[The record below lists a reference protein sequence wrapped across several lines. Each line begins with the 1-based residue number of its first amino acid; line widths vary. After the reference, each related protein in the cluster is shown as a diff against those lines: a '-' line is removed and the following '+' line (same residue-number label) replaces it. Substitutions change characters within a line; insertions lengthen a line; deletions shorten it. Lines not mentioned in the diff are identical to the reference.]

1 MRVTSNSFPN
11 TLLSQLG
18 TLASRQARLQQQA
31 ATGQRIH
38 NPEDDPRAMRQVLDM
53 QAEARSLDQYGR
65 NIMRLKET
73 ASATFTA
80 MRSLKTVNER
90 ASEIAVLN
98 DELRSPQERAIYA
111 QEINQLL
118 EQAVQTANSR
128 HRGDY
133 LFAGTRVDQP
143 PFVVEKDADGKITN
157 VRFVGN
163 ADAPEAEVAPDVLAT
178 GNSIGVNT
186 GTTGPRGLITD
197 ARSGADFFR
206 HLIELRDNLTAGNT
220 DAVANSDRA
229 NLLKDEENFLYH
241 FGHNGAVQARLEAAG
256 SLAKDQSFAIEQQV
270 SAEVDADLAQTLV
283 RLNEVQ
289 TAYTAALQTGGTIL
303 SKSLL
308 DFLR

>member
-11 TLLSQLG
+11 SLLNQLG
-18 TLASRQARLQQQA
+18 SLASRQLRLQNQA

-38 NPEDDPRAMRQVLDM
+38 NPEDDPRAMRHVLEM
-53 QAEARSLDQYGR
+53 QAEARSLDQYQR
-65 NIMRLKET
+65 NIARMQET
-73 ASATFTA
+73 ASASYTA

-90 ASEIAVLN
+90 ASEIAVLT
-98 DELRSPQERAIYA
+98 DELRSPEERAIFA

-143 PFVVEKDADGKITN
+143 PFVVTRNAEGQITG
-157 VRFVGN
+157 VTFQGN
-163 ADAPEAEVAPDVLAT
+163 SDAPEAEVAPDVLST
-178 GNSIGVNT
+178 GHSVGANS

-197 ARSGADFFR
+197 ARSGADFFA
-206 HLIELRDNLTAGNT
+206 HLISFRDNLTAGNT
-220 DAVANSDRA
+220 QAIADTDRA

-241 FGHNGAVQARLEAAG
+241 FGHNGAVQARLEAAN
-256 SLAKDQSFAIEQQV
+256 SLTSTQSFALEQQV
-270 SAEVDADLAQTLV
+270 SAEVDADLAQTMV

-289 TAYTAALQTGGTIL
+289 TAYTAALQSGGTIL
-303 SKSLL
+303 NSSLL
-308 DFLR
+308 DYLR